1 MEMKRLT
8 IAEAALE
15 LGVTPD
21 IIRRRISKLELVA
34 CQAPEYRE
42 CVWIQESSV
51 PTSTRS
57 SSMERG
63 MEKGMEKGK
72 QKIEKVPKENQG
84 GDRSLE
90 TASLAELKRWAEA
103 IQERIDE
110 LESKNAGSASI
121 SRK

>member
-63 MEKGMEKGK
+63 MEKGK